1 MFYIINT
8 SATNYDSLGDEIL
21 ILETVLILDSRIQGK
36 GLNWAEMICLYC
48 SIPFFTDEQ
57 NYQFPAISGYQQL
70 LVNTQLYPSGY
81 WINHA
86 YYTHYILLP
95 IYNLWATFYP
105 KIDP

>member
-57 NYQFPAISGYQQL
+57 KIS
-70 LVNTQLYPSGY
+70 VSGHFR
-81 WINHA
+81 ISA
-86 YYTHYILLP
+86 
-95 IYNLWATFYP
+95 ATS
-105 KIDP
+105 